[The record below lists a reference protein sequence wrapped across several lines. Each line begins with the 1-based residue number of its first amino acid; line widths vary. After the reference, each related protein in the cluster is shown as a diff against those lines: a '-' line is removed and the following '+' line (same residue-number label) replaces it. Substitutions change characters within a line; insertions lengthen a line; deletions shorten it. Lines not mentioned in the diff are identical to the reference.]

1 MTHYP
6 TEKSVKYF
14 RLVTHAMMKASK
26 REEEYFAIEPYFEE
40 AMKSLPDE
48 RKELFY
54 LNFDS
59 RLHDVGIAK
68 ELNMQVSDVVK
79 ELRKSIIIV
88 LDKTRE
94 LYIEDHA
101 EEIKE
106 LEEYRQ
112 FCDFMSQLIEDI
124 KKGNF

>member
-1 MTHYP
+1 MNFEP

-26 REEEYFAIEPYFEE
+26 REDEYYAIEPYFEE
-40 AMKSLPDE
+40 AMKSLPEE

-54 LNFDS
+54 LNFER

-88 LDKTRE
+88 LDKARE
-94 LYIEDHA
+94 LFLEDNA
-101 EEIKE
+101 EEI
-106 LEEYRQ
+106 EEMKAAYEM
-112 FCDFMSQLIEDI
+112 MSQFVESLM
-124 KKGNF
+124 KGKL

>member
-1 MTHYP
+1 MNFEP

-14 RLVTHAMMKASK
+14 RLVTRAMMKASK
-26 REEEYFAIEPYFEE
+26 REEEYLDIEPYFEE
-40 AMKSLPDE
+40 AMKSLPEE

-59 RLHDVGIAK
+59 RLHDIGIAK
-68 ELNMQVSDVVK
+68 ELNMQVSDVVS

-88 LDKTRE
+88 LDKARE

-101 EEIKE
+101 EEI
-106 LEEYRQ
+106 EEYRQ
-112 FCDFMSQLIEDI
+112 FCNFMNNLIEGI
-124 KKGNF
+124 KKGKF

>member
-14 RLVTHAMMKASK
+14 RLVTLAMMKASK
-26 REEEYFAIEPYFEE
+26 REEEYLDIEPYFEE
-40 AMKSLPDE
+40 AMKSLPEE

-59 RLHDVGIAK
+59 RLHDIGIAK
-68 ELNMQVSDVVK
+68 ELNMRVSDVVS

-88 LDKTRE
+88 LDKARE

-101 EEIKE
+101 EEI
-106 LEEYRQ
+106 EEYRQ

-124 KKGNF
+124 KKGNFK

>member
-1 MTHYP
+1 MNFEP

-26 REEEYFAIEPYFEE
+26 REDEYYAIEPYFEE
-40 AMKSLPDE
+40 AMKSLPEE

-54 LNFDS
+54 LNFER

-88 LDKTRE
+88 LDKARE
-94 LYIEDHA
+94 LFIRDHA
-101 EEIKE
+101 EEI
-106 LEEYRQ
+106 EEMKAAYEM
-112 FCDFMSQLIEDI
+112 MSQFVESLM
-124 KKGNF
+124 KGNL